1 MFENILRIDSTLTKD
16 KTTQQ
21 QLRKYKPL
29 VKFIK
34 THCQERVYSFQIKKC
49 NQTFC
54 KVCYRIRMPTDIFQ
68 NLHFLPDPIPS
79 RDNPDH
85 YETFANLYSKPT
97 TEKFRSS
104 LINLE
109 SKAELVPSNI
119 LISAKIREYI
129 KCNSCRKI
137 RCLYSNSHLIEQQ
150 KQDLKLV
157 LQTYTYTCGSLIF
170 SDDHNLAQEIFV
182 RVQISCDSPIELL
195 YYSSK
200 KIGNIPICYWCGA
213 NSDFK
218 IVP

>member
-109 SKAELVPSNI
+109 SKAELVP
-119 LISAKIREYI
+119 K
-129 KCNSCRKI
+129 
-137 RCLYSNSHLIEQQ
+137 QQ